1 MSLKDQSY
9 VIVVGKYKGMD
20 YVESYNF
27 GSIDFSDLVAR
38 LEDMRKHGAIDRV
51 DAPPQFRVNIKKAWQ
66 V

>member
-1 MSLKDQSY
+1 
-9 VIVVGKYKGMD
+9 MD